1 MMKKS
6 IEKEKNVIGRI
17 IGISEL
23 NVKILLYSQDIELRN
38 ILSCE
43 SEGNI
48 YKFEVVE
55 INSNIAMA
63 IPFKRVLGL
72 KKGVEVC
79 LESDGLQIEYSENIL
94 RKYI

>member
-6 IEKEKNVIGRI
+6 IENKKTVIGRI

-43 SEGNI
+43 FEGTT

-72 KKGVEVC
+72 KKGIEVC